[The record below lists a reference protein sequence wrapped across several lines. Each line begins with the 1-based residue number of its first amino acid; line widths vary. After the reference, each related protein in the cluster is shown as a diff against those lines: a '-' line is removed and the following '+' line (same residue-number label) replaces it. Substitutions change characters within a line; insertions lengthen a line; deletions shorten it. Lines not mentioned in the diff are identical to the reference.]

1 MPATIPSPAINITAA
16 PATPIPVVL
25 ASSPSFNSLRRPSLA
40 LSVGSFHAAQLR
52 RPSFF
57 SPLPYSHSP
66 QYSDLSHGTLNDA
79 YGSSPRI
86 GGGDVYE
93 RDLEANYCKNFSC
106 CGLTLGDLHALLQH
120 YEEAHVRFEEDD
132 FEDDFEDLLGFTDDD
147 GWSTHS
153 ESTPGSPQMDS
164 ASRQYSS
171 STAAAKAAAAATV
184 AALTSTLSQKPVN
197 SNVVAN
203 KKSNGVSLSDIYSE
217 DSMFMIPDEAVSAF
231 PNSVF
236 RSSSSLLLATHNS
249 HNTQAQAMTATPA
262 IATPVASASK
272 KRDLAAFSSSFDTQ
286 SPISK
291 KATTSPSKTASITD
305 AKSASSTEGTSTT
318 STSQEDLMSTVT
330 SYLEHAIQNG
340 LLPNCG
346 EVGSPSY
353 ILAAEELLQK
363 REEIVSMM
371 ESIGRSGTSGAD
383 KPYRCS
389 VDGCDKAYKNPN
401 GLKYHHQHGHCSVPG
416 SSEDDKSN
424 VKPYRCTFL
433 DCGKCYKNL
442 NGLKY
447 HIEHSHPNLA
457 TALQAHVTGAPAM
470 DGAQASQ
477 TAIAAAAAIAAVK
490 GDSVMMSAIHAIISS
505 NANGQQ
511 RLSNAAALAET
522 TPDSSPN
529 SSPVLAPIDTTPAKA
544 TVLKNPYS
552 TNVTPLTSPVLSRAA
567 LSIQTTLSAIQQQ
580 QLATGLA
587 TPASLSPTSPRS
599 PVSFPIA
606 SPPQVSTL
614 TAALAAVAAEQQ
626 RILLE
631 QQQ

>member
-1 MPATIPSPAINITAA
+1 MPSTVSSPAINIIAA
-16 PATPIPVVL
+16 PAIPIPVL
-25 ASSPSFNSLRRPSLA
+25 ASSPSFTASSLRRPSLA

-66 QYSDLSHGTLNDA
+66 QYSDLSHGTLNDT

-86 GGGDVYE
+86 GGDVYE

-132 FEDDFEDLLGFTDDD
+132 FEDDFEDMLGFTDDD

-153 ESTPGSPQMDS
+153 DHSTPSSPQMES
-164 ASRQYSS
+164 SRSNSS
-171 STAAAKAAAAATV
+171 STTSQQAKAAAAATV
-184 AALTSTLSQKPVN
+184 AALTAATLTQKP
-197 SNVVAN
+197 SLLLAN

-217 DSMFMIPDEAVSAF
+217 DSTFMIPDEAVSAF

-236 RSSSSLLLATHNS
+236 RSSSMLTPPAPAT
-249 HNTQAQAMTATPA
+249 TAQAAIVATPA
-262 IATPVASASK
+262 SSK

-291 KATTSPSKTASITD
+291 KAATLSHSRASPLSTADI
-305 AKSASSTEGTSTT
+305 KSEGTTT
-318 STSQEDLMSTVT
+318 GSSNSQEELMSTVT

-353 ILAAEELLQK
+353 LLAAEELLQK

-371 ESIGRSGTSGAD
+371 ESIGRSGSSGAD

-416 SSEDDKSN
+416 SNEDDKSN

-457 TALQAHVTGAPAM
+457 AALQAHITGAPAM

-505 NANGQQ
+505 NANGQ
-511 RLSNAAALAET
+511 RSSAAALTEI
-522 TPDSSPN
+522 TPEPSPN
-529 SSPVLAPIDTTPAKA
+529 SSPVLAPVVDASSVVAVPS
-544 TVLKNPYS
+544 KNPYS
-552 TNVTPLTSPVLSRAA
+552 TNVTPLTSPILSRAT
-567 LSIQTTLSAIQQQ
+567 LSIQTTLTAIQKQ
-580 QLATGLA
+580 QLTGLA

-599 PVSFPIA
+599 PLSSPSATAATVA
-606 SPPQVSTL
+606 SSQVSTL

-626 RILLE
+626 RLLF

>member
-16 PATPIPVVL
+16 PATPIPIL
-25 ASSPSFNSLRRPSLA
+25 ASSPSFNSALRRPSLA

-57 SPLPYSHSP
+57 SPLPYTNSP
-66 QYSDLSHGTLNDA
+66 QYSDLSHGTLIDA

-86 GGGDVYE
+86 GGDVYE

-132 FEDDFEDLLGFTDDD
+132 FEDEFEDMLGFTDDD

-164 ASRQYSS
+164 MSRSSS

-184 AALTSTLSQKPVN
+184 AALTSTLATQKPGVIAAGG
-197 SNVVAN
+197 NVVVN

-217 DSMFMIPDEAVSAF
+217 DSTFMIPDEAVSAF

-236 RSSSSLLLATHNS
+236 RSSSLLATH
-249 HNTQAQAMTATPA
+249 TQVAVPVVATP
-262 IATPVASASK
+262 ASK

-291 KATTSPSKTASITD
+291 KATSSHSRTAPIAD
-305 AKSASSTEGTSTT
+305 AKSSTEGTSG
-318 STSQEDLMSTVT
+318 SSQEDLMSTVT

-383 KPYRCS
+383 KPYRCT

-416 SSEDDKSN
+416 SSDDDKSN

-490 GDSVMMSAIHAIISS
+490 GDTVMMSAIHAIISS

-511 RLSNAAALAET
+511 RLSAAAIVEN

-529 SSPVLAPIDTTPAKA
+529 SSPVLAPIDTTASAKA
-544 TVLKNPYS
+544 AALKNPYS
-552 TNVTPLTSPVLSRAA
+552 TNVTPLTSPILSRAT

-580 QLATGLA
+580 QLTGLA
-587 TPASLSPTSPRS
+587 TPASLSPSSPRS
-599 PVSFPIA
+599 PVSLPIA
-606 SPPQVSTL
+606 SSSQVSTL